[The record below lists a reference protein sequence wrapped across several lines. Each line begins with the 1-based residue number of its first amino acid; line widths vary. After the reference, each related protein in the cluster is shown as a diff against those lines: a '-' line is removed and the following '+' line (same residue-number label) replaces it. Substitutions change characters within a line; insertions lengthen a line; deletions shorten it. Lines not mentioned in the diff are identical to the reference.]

1 MTCKLDV
8 EHVRDYRACWDPQ
21 EVVQVLDALDR
32 VGQRATG
39 NQSNQRRQ
47 FERQPYLTPVLIAQN
62 RKIRLPDGS
71 RAMFHV
77 MGRNLSQSG
86 LGLLSPLLFE
96 PEIPCREAPT
106 LRGVNI
112 FRDGVLVEVGLRKA
126 CGNTL
131 WLSATVVRSR
141 TVQHDFLDVGLHFN
155 ARLDVM
161 NELKLELAS

>member
-1 MTCKLDV
+1 MGCKLAV

-32 VGQRATG
+32 VGNRAG
-39 NQSNQRRQ
+39 SVAAQRRE
-47 FERQPYLTPVLIAQN
+47 FERKPYVTPVVIAQN
-62 RKIRLPDGS
+62 RKTRLPDGS
-71 RAMFHV
+71 RAMLHV

-96 PEIPCREAPT
+96 AEISCREAPL

-112 FRDGVLVEVGLRKA
+112 FADGALLEVGLRKP

-131 WLSATVVRSR
+131 WLSATVIRSR
-141 TVQHDFLDVGLHFN
+141 TVQHDFLDVGLRFN
-155 ARLDVM
+155 ARIDVM
-161 NELKLELAS
+161 NELKL

>member
-1 MTCKLDV
+1 MACKLEV
-8 EHVRDYRACWDPQ
+8 EHVRDYRACWEPQ

-32 VGQRATG
+32 VIQRSTG
-39 NQSNQRRQ
+39 NQAGKQRE

-62 RKIRLPDGS
+62 NKIRLPDGS

-77 MGRNLSQSG
+77 MGRNLSTSG
-86 LGLLSPLLFE
+86 LGLLSPLVFE

-112 FRDGVLVEVGLRKA
+112 FRDGALLEVGLRKP

-131 WLSATVVRSR
+131 WLSATVIRSR
-141 TVQHDFLDVGLHFN
+141 TVQHDFLDVGLQFN
-155 ARLDVM
+155 ARIDVM
-161 NELKLELAS
+161 SELKLE